1 MLLHG
6 YHANGGCGLPG
17 DGEYSGKKCETIAE
31 RFTGKRSLSEGADLG
46 ARAKRSFSQCQP
58 IVKMKPT
65 ERPRRDEDVGFG
77 ITSIG
82 VGSKKI

>member
-1 MLLHG
+1 MILHG

-17 DGEYSGKKCETIAE
+17 DEEYSGKKCEMVAE
-31 RFTGKRSLSEGADLG
+31 RFVGNSSLSQGLFTGKGKMVIFRMLKHGEDDTNEQ
-46 ARAKRSFSQCQP
+46 ARRNK
-58 IVKMKPT
+58 
-65 ERPRRDEDVGFG
+65 EVGFG